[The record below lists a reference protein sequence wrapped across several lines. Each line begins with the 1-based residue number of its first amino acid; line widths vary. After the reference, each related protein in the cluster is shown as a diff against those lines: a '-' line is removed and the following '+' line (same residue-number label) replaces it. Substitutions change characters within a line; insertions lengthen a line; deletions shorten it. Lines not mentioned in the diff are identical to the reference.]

1 MTLCVYYSFL
11 NVCFFQPNWR
21 FNSYVL
27 GFPWS
32 QWFFTLAFSLYDLE
46 KSNIID
52 KFCHFFP
59 ITMNMWINP
68 GTWAIHVLCR
78 KAHCLSL
85 TKNHYRKKT
94 LILWQDKTTVEFCK
108 IVLKMKKSRLKLLMG
123 ILLKSSANK
132 VFSIGNYCNSF
143 FYAQAIGLLWQRCW
157 FKAINT
163 KVCIKKLYL
172 LRKHDQKKNP
182 KQTRKSIR
190 NVVCWTDLPSK

>member
-1 MTLCVYYSFL
+1 MKPMVLHFSISFVWPWEIQDYRL
-11 NVCFFQPNWR
+11 NFV
-21 FNSYVL
+21 
-27 GFPWS
+27 
-32 QWFFTLAFSLYDLE
+32 TFSP
-46 KSNIID
+46 S
-52 KFCHFFP
+52 P
-59 ITMNMWINP
+59 MNMWINSD
-68 GTWAIHVLCR
+68 TWAIHVLCR

-94 LILWQDKTTVEFCK
+94 LILWQDKTTVQFCK

-163 KVCIKKLYL
+163 KVCIKKLYTWSE
-172 LRKHDQKKNP
+172 KNP
-182 KQTRKSIR
+182 QTNQKIYQECCLLKRSAK
-190 NVVCWTDLPSK
+190 

>member
-1 MTLCVYYSFL
+1 MTLRNPRLQVNF
-11 NVCFFQPNWR
+11 V
-21 FNSYVL
+21 
-27 GFPWS
+27 
-32 QWFFTLAFSLYDLE
+32 TFSP
-46 KSNIID
+46 S
-52 KFCHFFP
+52 P
-59 ITMNMWINP
+59 MNMWINSD
-68 GTWAIHVLCR
+68 TRAIHVLCR

-94 LILWQDKTTVEFCK
+94 LILWQDKTTVQFCK

-163 KVCIKKLYL
+163 KVYIKKLYTWSEKKPQTNQKIYQECCL
-172 LRKHDQKKNP
+172 LKRSAK
-182 KQTRKSIR
+182 
-190 NVVCWTDLPSK
+190 